1 MMLTWWLQ
9 VRLTRAP
16 SMLTISGEHGATSH
30 KWSYIDH
37 IKDHSAGNNIQI
49 RVGETVKLS
58 GALVA
63 SKS

>member
-1 MMLTWWLQ
+1 M
-9 VRLTRAP
+9 VVAGAP
-16 SMLTISGEHGATSH
+16 NKSTFHAEHGATSH

-37 IKDHSAGNNIQI
+37 IKDPSAGNNIQI

>member
-9 VRLTRAP
+9 VRLLP
-16 SMLTISGEHGATSH
+16 SMLTISVMWPWT
-30 KWSYIDH
+30 WSYIDH
-37 IKDHSAGNNIQI
+37 IKDPSAGNNIQI

>member
-1 MMLTWWLQ
+1 M
-9 VRLTRAP
+9 VVAGAP
-16 SMLTISGEHGATSH
+16 NKSTFHGATSH